1 MGMKIKSQNSLK
13 SARNITEKAR
23 QNSSIS
29 GLSRALILSLGLS
42 SLMLS
47 GCSYLAPY
55 KTPLTQ
61 GNVMKQ
67 EAIDSLQEGLNK
79 DQVRLLLGPPLA
91 QHPFQPN
98 HWEYVF
104 YTNNPDLHSDSAK
117 HLVIQFDEDQLL
129 KAWAMRDE
137 EVEIEQDKP
146 WLGLF

>member
-1 MGMKIKSQNSLK
+1 MGMKIKSQNLLK
-13 SARNITEKAR
+13 PEKNHAEKAT
-23 QNSSIS
+23 QNSSIFE
-29 GLSRALILSLGLS
+29 LPRALILSLGLS
-42 SLMLS
+42 TLILS

-55 KTPLTQ
+55 QTPLTQ

-104 YTNNPDLHSDSAK
+104 YTNNPDLHADSAK
-117 HLVIQFDEDQLL
+117 HLVIQFDEDNLL

-137 EVEIEQDKP
+137 EVEIEQDKA